1 VPLARAPGIGTASLR
16 DVLVAT
22 GKLNSPP
29 AEGAVPLSP
38 SDIEAAFRS
47 TDLEELRAAESAVE
61 KAVRLAG
68 EIEATLTA
76 RVGASQSA
84 NLEGLVRT
92 LEDTRGVLSL
102 ELAKRGSGDVA
113 TPASAGAGSASTRA
127 TSVPVPS
134 GAARPGL
141 GGIQS
146 NEDVLRALDM
156 VCEYFERHEPSS
168 PVALLVRRAKRL
180 VSKSFMEIMRDVA
193 PDGVRQ
199 AKTILG
205 VEDET

>member
-1 VPLARAPGIGTASLR
+1 M
-16 DVLVAT
+16 
-22 GKLNSPP
+22 
-29 AEGAVPLSP
+29 
-38 SDIEAAFRS
+38 
-47 TDLEELRAAESAVE
+47 
-61 KAVRLAG
+61 
-68 EIEATLTA
+68 
-76 RVGASQSA
+76 
-84 NLEGLVRT
+84 
-92 LEDTRGVLSL
+92 